1 MEEVKVTIDAEGN
14 VKVTVF
20 GVKGPSC
27 LEITEKLEA
36 LLGGQV
42 EREYT
47 SEFYSQTEE
56 TRQKTKLEDKA

>member
-1 MEEVKVTIDAEGN
+1 MEEVKVTIDADGN

-20 GVKGPSC
+20 GAKGPHC

-42 EREYT
+42 EREFT
-47 SEFYSQTEE
+47 SEYHEQAEAVQE
-56 TRQKTKLEDKA
+56 RQRVKGG